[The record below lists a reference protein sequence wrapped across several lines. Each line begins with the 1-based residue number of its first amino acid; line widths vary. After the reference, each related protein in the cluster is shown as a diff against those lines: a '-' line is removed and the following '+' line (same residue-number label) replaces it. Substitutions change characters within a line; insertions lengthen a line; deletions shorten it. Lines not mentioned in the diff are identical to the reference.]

1 METICSEDFSCSEDF
16 NLDPGKLGN
25 IGCFKSALK
34 AVVVVDCVVVG
45 LLDFEESVGTVI
57 AILLSS
63 GYVVLSKKKEEKI
76 FTAFICKNNFMI
88 NKSSKLNN
96 HYET

>member
-63 GYVVLSKKKEEKI
+63 GYVVLSKKKKKKYLQRL
-76 FTAFICKNNFMI
+76 FVRTT
-88 NKSSKLNN
+88 L
-96 HYET
+96 